1 MSEHASEYYQA
12 ISDFQEARRAADLQR
27 ILAKLRGESA
37 DLIPYEEVRR
47 LLHARNLA
55 ERGVQDVPLDAII
68 GSVGRY
74 TDFTRT
80 FLPRRDSDRDRWAR
94 VHWASQT
101 TAGLPPVELY
111 KVGEAYFV
119 KDGHHRISVARQ
131 MGAKHIE
138 AYVTEVQTDVPL
150 TPETT
155 IEELVLK
162 GEYADFLAKTQL
174 KRLRPEA
181 DLTLTVAGGYDK
193 LLEHIDV
200 HRYFM
205 GLEQQREIPYE
216 EAVAHW
222 YDTVYL
228 PVVQA
233 IRERGLLHYFPGRTE
248 ADLYLWLMEHRAE
261 LSERLGWEVG
271 LDEAVEHLAKH
282 EGAQGLGRRVARVGE
297 KLLERVLPDALESGP
312 PPGQWRRNWIEA
324 HGYPVLFY
332 EILVPVSGEAR
343 DWPVLDEAI
352 AIARLEKGTLRGLY
366 VHSAAETVD
375 EAKVASVRESFLRRC
390 EEAGVRGEL
399 AVAVGDPP
407 HQIIYERS
415 RWCDLVALRLNHPP
429 GEGPLQRLASPFRTL
444 LRRVPRPVVVVPDEA
459 REPRRLLLAYDGSPK
474 AREALYVAA
483 YAAGQW
489 SVRLFVLTV
498 AEAGVDVERV
508 QEEARRYLHK
518 RGVAAEFLAAAGEA
532 AALILQTAH
541 RHDCDL
547 IAMGGYGAPA
557 LVEVVVGSTVDAL
570 LRRSRLPLL
579 ICR

>member
-1 MSEHASEYYQA
+1 MSEHGSEYYQA
-12 ISDFQEARRAADLQR
+12 INDFQEARRAADLQR
-27 ILAKLRGESA
+27 IVARLRGKSA

-47 LLHARNLA
+47 RLHARTLA

-80 FLPRRDSDRDRWAR
+80 FLPTRDSDRDRWAR
-94 VHWASQT
+94 VHWASQK

-111 KVGEAYFV
+111 KVGDAYFV

-155 IEELVLK
+155 IEDLVLK

-193 LLEHIDV
+193 LLEHIAV

-233 IRERGLLHYFPGRTE
+233 IRERGLLRYFPGRTE

-261 LSERLGWEVG
+261 LSRRLGWEVG
-271 LDEAVEHLAKH
+271 LDEAVEHLASH
-282 EGAQGLGRRVARVGE
+282 EGEQSLFARVARVGRRF
-297 KLLERVLPDALESGP
+297 LERLMPDALESGP
-312 PPGQWRRNWIEA
+312 PAGQWRRNWIEA

-332 EILVPVSGEAR
+332 EILVPVSGNEE
-343 DWPVLDEAI
+343 DWAVLDEAVE
-352 AIARLEKGTLRGLY
+352 IARLEEGTLRGLY
-366 VHSAAETVD
+366 VVSTEEERTDERVAA
-375 EAKVASVRESFLRRC
+375 VRQAFLRRC
-390 EEAGVRGEL
+390 EAGGVRGEL

-407 HQIIYERS
+407 HQVIYERS

-429 GEGPLQRLASPFRTL
+429 GEGALQRLASPFRTL
-444 LRRVPRPVVVVPDEA
+444 LRRIPRPVLVVPGEA
-459 REPRRLLLAYDGSPK
+459 RKPQRILLAYDGSPK
-474 AREALYVAA
+474 AREALYVVA
-483 YAAGQW
+483 YAAGRW
-489 SVRLFVLTV
+489 AAEVLILTV
-498 AEAGVDVERV
+498 AEAGVDASQAQR
-508 QEEARRYLHK
+508 EAKRYFHK
-518 RGVAAEFLAAAGEA
+518 RGVQASFRTASGDAAEI
-532 AALILQTAH
+532 ILEIA
-541 RHDCDL
+541 RAESFDL
-547 IAMGGYGAPA
+547 IALGGYGAPA
-557 LVEVVVGSTVDAL
+557 LVEVVIGSTVDAL
-570 LRRSRLPLL
+570 LRRSRLPMLL
-579 ICR
+579 CR

>member
-1 MSEHASEYYQA
+1 MEHGSEYYQA
-12 ISDFQEARRAADLQR
+12 INDFQEARRAADLQR
-27 ILAKLRGESA
+27 ILAKLRGKSA

-47 LLHARNLA
+47 RLHARNLA

-74 TDFTRT
+74 SDFTRT
-80 FLPRRDSDRDRWAR
+80 FLPTRDSDRDRWAR
-94 VHWASQT
+94 VHWAAQT

-111 KVGEAYFV
+111 KVGDAYFV

-155 IEELVLK
+155 IEDIVLK
-162 GEYADFLAKTQL
+162 GEYADFLAKTRL
-174 KRLRPEA
+174 KQLRPEA

-233 IRERGLLHYFPGRTE
+233 IRERGLLRYFPGRTE

-261 LSERLGWEVG
+261 LSRRLGWEVG
-271 LDEAVEHLAKH
+271 LDEVVEHLAQH
-282 EGAQGLGRRVARVGE
+282 EGAQGWWQRLQRSGRR
-297 KLLERVLPDALESGP
+297 LLERLVPDALESGP
-312 PPGQWRRNWIEA
+312 AAGQWRRNWIEA

-332 EILVPVSGEAR
+332 EILVPISGQEE

-375 EAKVASVRESFLRRC
+375 EAKVASVRERFLRRC

-444 LRRVPRPVVVVPDEA
+444 LRRVPRPVVVVPGEA

-483 YAAGQW
+483 YAVGSWGAE
-489 SVRLFVLTV
+489 VVVLTV
-498 AEAGVDVERV
+498 EEGGVRAAKV
-508 QEEARRYLHK
+508 QREARRYFRK
-518 RGVAAEFLAAAGEA
+518 RHVRADFVVAEGEA
-532 AALILQTAH
+532 ASLILETA
-541 RHDCDL
+541 RARQCDL

>member
-1 MSEHASEYYQA
+1 MSEHGSEYYQA
-12 ISDFQEARRAADLQR
+12 INDFQEARRAADLQR
-27 ILAKLRGESA
+27 IIARLRGESA

-47 LLHARNLA
+47 RLHARNLA

-80 FLPRRDSDRDRWAR
+80 FLPKRDSDRDRWAR

-111 KVGEAYFV
+111 KVGDAYFV

-138 AYVTEVQTDVPL
+138 AYVTEVETKVPL

-155 IEELVLK
+155 IEDLVLK
-162 GEYADFLAKTQL
+162 GEYADFLAKTHL
-174 KRLRPEA
+174 DRLRPGA

-233 IRERGLLHYFPGRTE
+233 IRERGLLRYFPDRTE

-282 EGAQGLGRRVARVGE
+282 EGEQSLGRKVARVGG
-297 KLLERVLPDALESGP
+297 KLLDWVIPDALESGP

-324 HGYPVLFY
+324 HDYPVLFY
-332 EILVPVSGEAR
+332 EILVPVSGEEE

-352 AIARLEKGTLRGLY
+352 AIARLERGTLRGLY
-366 VHSAAETVD
+366 VRPEGAAVD
-375 EAKVASVRESFLRRC
+375 DAGVASVREAFLHRC
-390 EEAGVRGEL
+390 REAGVRGEL
-399 AVAVGDPP
+399 AVVAGDPP

-444 LRRVPRPVVVVPDEA
+444 LRRIPRPVVVVPDEA

-489 SVRLFVLTV
+489 SVRLFLLTV

-508 QEEARRYLHK
+508 QEGARRYLRK
-518 RGVAAEFLAAAGEA
+518 RGVEADFLVAEGEA
-532 AALILQTAH
+532 ASLILQTADKQ
-541 RHDCDL
+541 RCDL

-557 LVEVVVGSTVDAL
+557 LLEVVVGSTVDAL